1 MKKIGGAIYVHKSNM
16 ESLSLEE
23 MNLVST
29 RLEQILATEYRLVN
43 FEIIKIAGDSVS
55 FIECEGWNTLREPIV
70 GDAYN
75 VKADGSIK
83 VTKKRENNP
92 QIYHHKWMFVADD
105 YDGFDVEKEKE
116 WSKKWQSVVPK
127 GLSSSLGS
135 QENWLNF
142 LREYG
147 LEN

>member
-83 VTKKRENNP
+83 VTKKRKNNP
-92 QIYHHKWMFVADD
+92 QIYHHKWMFVSED
-105 YDGFDVEKEKE
+105 YTGFDIEKEKE

-135 QENWLNF
+135 QENWLKF